1 MGCREMN
8 ALVNKYNRL
17 KRLEPSMTDKRKKQN
32 IQHEIKKLRLDL
44 KNRFN
49 YSVEVQ

>member
-1 MGCREMN
+1 MGCREIN

-17 KRLEPSMTDKRKKQN
+17 KRLEPYMTDKRKKQD
-32 IQHEIKKLRLDL
+32 IRHEIKKLRLDL

-49 YSVEVQ
+49 YNVEVQ